1 MFVKMLEIGGRFGIG
16 GPAINLATL
25 ILGGAAAYF
34 LTIQSLKLELAG
46 KADDAVV
53 ELLDKKLSNIEIM
66 LKESVV
72 SREQFY
78 EFSSDCEARL
88 VRIEYYLTDQ
98 AGDNVKK
105 NKR

>member
-1 MFVKMLEIGGRFGIG
+1 MKMMESGGRLAIGGSV
-16 GPAINLATL
+16 INMATL

-46 KADDAVV
+46 KADYAVV
-53 ELLDKKLSNIEIM
+53 ERLDKKLANIEII

-88 VRIEYYLTDQ
+88 GRIEYYLIDQ
-98 AGDNVKK
+98 AGDNVEK